1 MNFNRRTL
9 LAGAAATAGLS
20 IAGLSITVRAQILPP
35 EGFATPVG
43 THPFTPDIYRARRA
57 KIMAT
62 LKDGV
67 AVIHGAQRAAASGP
81 VSPPFT
87 QSGDFAWLTGIV
99 DEPGAVLV
107 LAPAERTFRE
117 FLLLPSRDI
126 ETERWD
132 VERMPLGSQI
142 EARTGIQRVRRVS
155 GLDALVTGIAARS
168 RKLHFMG
175 PIASAN
181 SPVPPALELYSRIM
195 ARVPDCKLVD
205 QSALLPALRTV
216 KEPHEMF
223 LMRRAVE
230 ATRAGH
236 LAAMKAVRPSM
247 TERELTAIL
256 ESGFRQGGGEG
267 LSYDSIVATGRNAAS
282 LHYAHGNA
290 VIGANDLV
298 LIDAAA
304 SVGTYACDVTRT
316 FPASGKFT
324 AQQRAD
330 YELVLAAQDAAASL
344 LKAGV
349 IHEDMT
355 EAANTVFRK
364 AGRIDEFT
372 HGLGHFVG
380 LDVHDAGDY
389 TRPLPAGAVLTI
401 EPGLY
406 NQQLNQGIR
415 VEDIYL
421 VTASGAERLSIGIP
435 RTADEIEAYMAR

>member
-1 MNFNRRTL
+1 MYLNRRML
-9 LAGAAATAGLS
+9 LAGAAASAA
-20 IAGLSITVRAQILPP
+20 ISITVRAQVLPP
-35 EGFATPVG
+35 AGFGTPAG
-43 THPFTPDIYRARRA
+43 TFPFSADVYRERRARL
-57 KIMAT
+57 MAT

-67 AVIHGAQRAAASGP
+67 AVIHGARRDSTSGP
-81 VSPPFT
+81 VSPPFY

-107 LAPAERTFRE
+107 LAPAERTYRE

-132 VERMPLGSQI
+132 VERLPLGSQI

-168 RKLHFMG
+168 RTLHFMG
-175 PIASAN
+175 PIASAG
-181 SPVPPALELYSRIM
+181 SPVPPALDLYGRIM
-195 ARVPDCKLVD
+195 ARVPGCEIKD
-205 QSALLPALRTV
+205 QSALLPSLRTV
-216 KEPHEMF
+216 KEPRELD
-223 LMRRAVE
+223 LMRRATA
-230 ATRAGH
+230 ATKAGH
-236 LAAMKAVRPSM
+236 LAAMKAVRPGM
-247 TERELTAIL
+247 TERQLTAVL
-256 ESGFRQGGGEG
+256 EDGFRAGGGEG

-290 VIGANDLV
+290 LIGAQDLV

-324 AQQRAD
+324 PAQRAD
-330 YELVLAAQDAAASL
+330 YELVLAAQEAAARM

-349 IHEDMT
+349 MHEDMT
-355 EAANTVFRK
+355 EAANAVFRK
-364 AGRIDEFT
+364 AGRIDDFT

-389 TRPLPAGAVLTI
+389 SKPLPAGAVLTI

-406 NQQLNQGIR
+406 NQQSNQGIR
-415 VEDIYL
+415 IEDLYL
-421 VTASGAERLSIGIP
+421 VTATGAERLSTGIP
-435 RTADEIEAYMAR
+435 RTVAEIEAFMAR

>member
-1 MNFNRRTL
+1 MFLNRRTL
-9 LAGAAATAGLS
+9 LTGVAAATALS
-20 IAGLSITVRAQILPP
+20 VTVRAQILPP
-35 EGFATPVG
+35 TGFATPAG
-43 THPFTPDIYRARRA
+43 TSPFGPDVYRERRARL
-57 KIMAT
+57 MAT
-62 LKDGV
+62 LKEGV
-67 AVIHGAQRAAASGP
+67 AVIHGAQRDPTNGP
-81 VSPPFT
+81 VSPPFS

-107 LAPAERTFRE
+107 LAPAERTYRE

-132 VERMPLGSQI
+132 VERLPLGSQI
-142 EARTGIQRVRRVS
+142 EARTGIQRVLRVS
-155 GLDALVTGIAARS
+155 GLDALVTGIAVRS
-168 RKLHFMG
+168 RTLHFMG
-175 PIASAN
+175 PIASAS
-181 SPVPPALELYSRIM
+181 SPIPAALDLYGRVM
-195 ARVPDCKLVD
+195 ARVPGCTLKD
-205 QSALLPALRTV
+205 QSSLLPALRSI
-216 KEPHEMF
+216 KEARELE
-223 LMRRAVE
+223 LMRRATA

-236 LAAMKAVRPSM
+236 LAAMKAVRPGM
-247 TERELTAIL
+247 TERQLTATL
-256 ESGFRQGGGEG
+256 EAGFREGGGEG

-290 VIGANDLV
+290 TIGATDLI

-324 AQQRAD
+324 AQQRTD
-330 YELVLAAQDAAASL
+330 YELVLAAQDAAARL

-355 EAANTVFRK
+355 EAANAVFRK

-372 HGLGHFVG
+372 HGIGHFVG

-389 TRPLPAGAVLTI
+389 TKPLPAGAVLTI

-406 NQQLNQGIR
+406 NQQRNQGIR
-415 VEDIYL
+415 IEDLYL
-421 VTASGAERLSIGIP
+421 VTATGAERLSTGIP
-435 RTADEIEAYMAR
+435 RTVDEIEAFMGR

>member
-1 MNFNRRTL
+1 MEFNRRTL
-9 LAGAAATAGLS
+9 LAGAAASFAVS
-20 IAGLSITVRAQILPP
+20 ISLRAQVLPP
-35 EGFATPVG
+35 AGFATPSG
-43 THPFTPDIYRARRA
+43 TSPFPPDVYRERRA
-57 KIMAT
+57 KLMAT

-67 AVIHGAQRAAASGP
+67 AVIHGAQRDPTSGP
-81 VSPPFT
+81 VSPPFF

-107 LAPAERTFRE
+107 LSPAERTFRE

-132 VERMPLGSQI
+132 VERLPLGSQI
-142 EARTGIQRVRRVS
+142 ESRTGIQRVRRVS
-155 GLDALVTGIAARS
+155 GLDALVTGIAVRS
-168 RKLHFMG
+168 RTLHFMG
-175 PIASAN
+175 PIASA
-181 SPVPPALELYSRIM
+181 SAPVPPALDLYSRIM
-195 ARVPDCKLVD
+195 ARVPGSTLKD
-205 QSALLPALRTV
+205 QSALLPALRLI
-216 KEPHEMF
+216 KEPREVD
-223 LMRRAVE
+223 LMRK
-230 ATRAGH
+230 ATAATKTGH
-236 LAAMKAVRPSM
+236 LAAMKAVRPGM
-247 TERELTAIL
+247 TERQLTAIL
-256 ESGFRQGGGEG
+256 ETGFRDGGGEG

-290 VIGANDLV
+290 VIGASDLI

-330 YELVLAAQDAAASL
+330 YELVLAAQEAAARM
-344 LKAGV
+344 LKPGV

-355 EAANTVFRK
+355 EAANGVFRK
-364 AGRIDEFT
+364 AGRVDEFT

-389 TRPLPAGAVLTI
+389 SKPLPVGAVLTI

-406 NQQLNQGIR
+406 NQQANQGIR
-415 VEDIYL
+415 IEDMYL
-421 VTASGAERLSIGIP
+421 ITATGAERLSTGIP
-435 RTADEIEAYMAR
+435 RTVDEIESFMAR

>member
-1 MNFNRRTL
+1 MNLNRRTL
-9 LAGAAATAGLS
+9 LVGAAATT
-20 IAGLSITVRAQILPP
+20 GLSITVRAQILPP
-35 EGFATPVG
+35 AGFATPAG
-43 THPFTPDIYRARRA
+43 TSPFPPDIYRARRA
-57 KIMAT
+57 KLMAA

-67 AVIHGAQRAAASGP
+67 AVIYGAQRGATSGP
-81 VSPPFT
+81 VSPPFY

-107 LAPAERTFRE
+107 LAPAERTYRE

-142 EARTGIQRVRRVS
+142 EARTGIQRVRRIS
-155 GLDALVTGIAARS
+155 GLDALVTGVAARS
-168 RKLHFMG
+168 RTLHFMG
-175 PIASAN
+175 PIASAS
-181 SPVPPALELYSRIM
+181 SPVPPALDLYGRVM
-195 ARVPDCKLVD
+195 ARVPGCEIKD

-216 KEPHEMF
+216 KEPGELL
-223 LMRRAVE
+223 LMRRATA
-230 ATRAGH
+230 ATKAGH
-236 LAAMKAVRPSM
+236 LAAMKAVRPGM

-256 ESGFRQGGGEG
+256 ETGFRTGGGEG

-282 LHYAHGNA
+282 LHYAHGNS
-290 VIGANDLV
+290 VIGARDLV

-330 YELVLAAQDAAASL
+330 YELVLAAQDAAAAL

-355 EAANTVFRK
+355 EAANVVFRK

-389 TRPLPAGAVLTI
+389 TKPLPAGAVLTI

-415 VEDIYL
+415 IEDIYL
-421 VTASGAERLSIGIP
+421 VTATGAERLSTGIP
-435 RTADEIEAYMAR
+435 RTVAEIEAFMAR

>member
-1 MNFNRRTL
+1 MHFSRRIL
-9 LAGAAATAGLS
+9 LTGTAASFA
-20 IAGLSITVRAQILPP
+20 LSITPRAQVLPP
-35 EGFATPVG
+35 AGFATPSG
-43 THPFTPDIYRARRA
+43 TFPFSADVYRDRRA
-57 KIMAT
+57 KLMAT

-67 AVIHGAQRAAASGP
+67 AVIYGGQRDPTSGP
-81 VSPPFT
+81 VSPPFY

-107 LAPAERTFRE
+107 LAPAERTYRE

-132 VERMPLGSQI
+132 VERLPLGSQI

-155 GLDALVTGIAARS
+155 SLDALVTAVAVRS
-168 RKLHFMG
+168 RTLHFMG
-175 PIASAN
+175 PISSASA
-181 SPVPPALELYSRIM
+181 PVPSALDLYSRVM
-195 ARVPDCKLVD
+195 ARVPGCTLKD
-205 QSALLPALRTV
+205 QSALLPALRV
-216 KEPHEMF
+216 IKEPRELD
-223 LMRRAVE
+223 LMRKATA

-236 LAAMKAVRPSM
+236 LAAMKAVRPGM
-247 TERELTAIL
+247 TERQLTAIL
-256 ESGFRQGGGEG
+256 ETGFRDGGGEG

-290 VIGANDLV
+290 TIGANDLI

-330 YELVLAAQDAAASL
+330 YELVLAAQEAAAKM
-344 LKAGV
+344 LKPGV

-355 EAANTVFRK
+355 EAANAVFRK

-389 TRPLPAGAVLTI
+389 TKPLPVGAVLTI

-406 NQQLNQGIR
+406 NQQGNQGIR
-415 VEDIYL
+415 IEDLYL
-421 VTASGAERLSIGIP
+421 ISANGAERLSTGIP
-435 RTADEIEAYMAR
+435 RTVSEIEAFMAR

>member
-1 MNFNRRTL
+1 MHFNRRTL
-9 LAGAAATAGLS
+9 LTGAAASFALS
-20 IAGLSITVRAQILPP
+20 LTVRAQVLPP
-35 EGFATPVG
+35 AGFATPSG
-43 THPFTPDIYRARRA
+43 TFPFSPDVYRERRA
-57 KIMAT
+57 KLMAT

-67 AVIHGAQRAAASGP
+67 AVIHGGQRDPTSGP
-81 VSPPFT
+81 VSPPFY

-132 VERMPLGSQI
+132 VERLPLGSQI

-155 GLDALVTGIAARS
+155 GLDALVTGIAVRS
-168 RKLHFMG
+168 RTLHFMG
-175 PIASAN
+175 PIASA
-181 SPVPPALELYSRIM
+181 SAPVPPALDLYSRVM
-195 ARVPDCKLVD
+195 ARVPNCSLKD
-205 QSALLPALRTV
+205 QSALLPALRVV
-216 KEPHEMF
+216 KEPRELD
-223 LMRRAVE
+223 LMRK
-230 ATRAGH
+230 ATAATKSGH
-236 LAAMKAVRPSM
+236 LAAMKAVRPGM
-247 TERELTAIL
+247 TERQLTAIL
-256 ESGFRQGGGEG
+256 ETGFRDGGGEG

-290 VIGANDLV
+290 AIGASDLI

-330 YELVLAAQDAAASL
+330 YELVLAAQEAAARML
-344 LKAGV
+344 RPGV

-389 TRPLPAGAVLTI
+389 TKPLPIGAVLTI

-406 NQQLNQGIR
+406 NQQANQGIR
-415 VEDIYL
+415 IEDMYL
-421 VTASGAERLSIGIP
+421 ITATGYERLSTSIP
-435 RTADEIEAYMAR
+435 RTVAEIEAFMAR

>member
-1 MNFNRRTL
+1 MHLNRRSL
-9 LAGAAATAGLS
+9 LAGAAASAT
-20 IAGLSITVRAQILPP
+20 LSITVRAQVLPP
-35 EGFATPVG
+35 AGFATPSG
-43 THPFTPDIYRARRA
+43 TLPFPPEVYRERRARL
-57 KIMAT
+57 MAT

-67 AVIHGAQRAAASGP
+67 AVIHGAQRDPTSGP
-81 VSPPFT
+81 VSPPFY

-107 LAPAERTFRE
+107 LAPAERTYRE

-132 VERMPLGSQI
+132 MERLPLGSHI

-155 GLDALVTGIAARS
+155 GLDAVVTGIAARS
-168 RKLHFMG
+168 RTLHFMG
-175 PIASAN
+175 PIASAG
-181 SPVPPALELYSRIM
+181 SPVPAALDLYSRVM
-195 ARVPDCKLVD
+195 ARVPGCTLKD

-216 KEPHEMF
+216 KEPRELD
-223 LMRRAVE
+223 LMRRATA
-230 ATRAGH
+230 ATKAGH
-236 LAAMKAVRPSM
+236 LAAMKAVRPGM
-247 TERELTAIL
+247 TERQLTAIL
-256 ESGFRQGGGEG
+256 EAGFRDGGGEG

-290 VIGANDLV
+290 VIGAQDLV

-316 FPASGKFT
+316 FPASGRFT
-324 AQQRAD
+324 PAQRAD
-330 YELVLAAQDAAASL
+330 YELVLAAQDAAAKL

-355 EAANTVFRK
+355 EAANAVFRK

-389 TRPLPAGAVLTI
+389 TKPLPAGAVLTI

-406 NQQLNQGIR
+406 NQQANQGIR
-415 VEDIYL
+415 IEDLYL
-421 VTASGAERLSIGIP
+421 VTATGAERLSTGIP
-435 RTADEIEAYMAR
+435 RTVDEIEAYMAR

>member
-1 MNFNRRTL
+1 MQFNRRTL
-9 LAGAAATAGLS
+9 LTGAAASA
-20 IAGLSITVRAQILPP
+20 ALSITVRAQILPP
-35 EGFATPVG
+35 AGFATPSG
-43 THPFTPDIYRARRA
+43 TFPFSPDVYRERRA
-57 KIMAT
+57 KLMAT

-67 AVIHGAQRAAASGP
+67 AVIHGAQRDPTSGP

-107 LAPAERTFRE
+107 LAPAERTYRE

-132 VERMPLGSQI
+132 VERLPLGSQI
-142 EARTGIQRVRRVS
+142 EARTGLQRVRRVS

-168 RKLHFMG
+168 RTLHFMG
-175 PIASAN
+175 PIASA
-181 SPVPPALELYSRIM
+181 SAPVPPALDLYSRVM
-195 ARVPDCKLVD
+195 ARVPGCTIED
-205 QSALLPALRTV
+205 QSTLIPALRLV
-216 KEPHEMF
+216 KESRELD
-223 LMRRAVE
+223 LMRRATA

-236 LAAMKAVRPSM
+236 LAAMKAVRPGM
-247 TERELTAIL
+247 TERQLTAIL
-256 ESGFRQGGGEG
+256 EAGFRDGGGEG

-290 VIGANDLV
+290 VIGATDLI

-316 FPASGKFT
+316 LPASGKFT
-324 AQQRAD
+324 PQQRAD
-330 YELVLAAQDAAASL
+330 YELVLAAQEVAARM
-344 LKAGV
+344 LKPGI

-355 EAANTVFRK
+355 EAANAVFRK

-372 HGLGHFVG
+372 HGIGHFVG

-389 TRPLPAGAVLTI
+389 AKPLPIGAVLTI

-406 NQQLNQGIR
+406 NQQANQGIR
-415 VEDIYL
+415 IEDVYL
-421 VTASGAERLSIGIP
+421 ITANGAERLSTGIP
-435 RTADEIEAYMAR
+435 RTIDEIEAFMVR

>member
-1 MNFNRRTL
+1 MHLNRRSL
-9 LAGAAATAGLS
+9 LAGAAASTVLS
-20 IAGLSITVRAQILPP
+20 ISVRAQILPP
-35 EGFATPVG
+35 AGFATPSG
-43 THPFTPDIYRARRA
+43 TLPFPPDVYRERRARL
-57 KIMAT
+57 MAT

-67 AVIHGAQRAAASGP
+67 ALIHGAQRGSTSGP
-81 VSPPFT
+81 VSPPFY

-107 LAPAERTFRE
+107 LAPAERTYRE

-132 VERMPLGSQI
+132 VERLPLGSQI

-155 GLDALVTGIAARS
+155 ALDALVTGIAARS
-168 RKLHFMG
+168 HTLHFMG
-175 PIASAN
+175 PIASAG
-181 SPVPPALELYSRIM
+181 SPVPPALDLYSRVM
-195 ARVPDCKLVD
+195 ARVPGCTLKD
-205 QSALLPALRTV
+205 QSALIPALRTV
-216 KEPHEMF
+216 KEPRELD
-223 LMRRAVE
+223 LMRRATA
-230 ATRAGH
+230 ATKAGH
-236 LAAMKAVRPSM
+236 LAAMKAVRPGM
-247 TERELTAIL
+247 TERQLTAIL
-256 ESGFRQGGGEG
+256 EAGFRDGGGEG

-282 LHYAHGNA
+282 LHYAHGTA
-290 VIGANDLV
+290 VIGAQDLV

-324 AQQRAD
+324 PAQRAD
-330 YELVLAAQDAAASL
+330 YELVLAAQDAAAKM

-355 EAANTVFRK
+355 EAANAVFRK

-389 TRPLPAGAVLTI
+389 TKPLPAGAVLTI

-406 NQQLNQGIR
+406 NQQANQGIR
-415 VEDIYL
+415 IEDLYL
-421 VTASGAERLSIGIP
+421 VTATGAERLSTGIP
-435 RTADEIEAYMAR
+435 RTVEEIEVFMAR